1 MTILAGDIKLLKS
14 DTMSDVPEG
23 GGAITGQLVVSGVS
37 NNIFDDISSIDRV
50 YGAVHMRK
58 VFPAVQTQ
66 NTDRYFGSHVI
77 ISKLPGDS
85 KIGVNLFNT
94 SDYFDRRPTAKNR
107 VENYRARGP
116 RYSGYLWSTQ
126 YLGSRAIT
134 IFQGETAAIPG
145 IGDVL
150 ELVSATAS
158 QAIKI
163 TKLVSSIQTFTDGIG
178 PYQRR
183 ILEIIISDAL
193 TADFV
198 GSQMTRVDPETTT
211 PALIYKTVIAN
222 AARYYSARPL
232 AQSAALG
239 ALSLKVD
246 TIYSQVV
253 PSSQAEL
260 ALIDVT
266 AASNTLLVIDAST
279 NTTTVA
285 LGGVYSQVF
294 ARYLGSPVLPGSV
307 SIDML
312 GFGFTLVDRSGTL
325 TRTSDN
331 KAYGVIIYAT
341 GEARFNFPVALGG
354 GAMNATF
361 RPAAAPI
368 RLADTAAVAVTS
380 ANRGYVWTIN
390 LNPPPQPGSL
400 SVSYRALNTWY
411 ELRDDGTGGLIAEE
425 LGIGTGSV
433 NYSTGSVV
441 LTTAALPD
449 ADSEIIYAW
458 GKAADFFN
466 RSAIPL
472 DKIKITHQ
480 LEEPGFVVN
489 SLVITWND
497 GGVLKTATCS
507 SAGVISGAATGL
519 VNLGTN
525 VVSFS
530 PTTLPMGGTTY
541 NYNYTAYVNPPPAAV
556 APVDTVVT
564 VEAIGAN
571 PNGNLLTFD
580 LGRNNILP
588 GTLKLHWDITWDSP
602 YPDAKFDSLFARDNG
617 SGTLE
622 ITPRS
627 STIDYTLGLITFDP
641 TEARLQKTPV
651 YADDGI
657 HFTVTR

>member
-1 MTILAGDIKLLKS
+1 
-14 DTMSDVPEG
+14 MSDVPEG

-163 TKLVSSIQTFTDGIG
+163 TKLVSSMQTFTDGIG

-312 GFGFTLVDRSGTL
+312 GFSFTLVDRSGTL

-341 GEARFNFPVALGG
+341 GEVRFNFPVALGG

-641 TEARLQKTPV
+641 TEARFQKTPV